1 MKNSNTSLDNALELL
16 GSKWTLP
23 IVSAILE
30 NKSRF
35 NEIQRK
41 CEVCPRTLSAR
52 LDELE
57 ANGIVK
63 KKVYSQ
69 NPPKV
74 EYSLTKKGE
83 SLSAVINAISD
94 WSYKN

>member
-1 MKNSNTSLDNALELL
+1 MKSSNTSLDKALEIL

-23 IVSAILE
+23 IVLALLE
-30 NKSRF
+30 DKNRF
-35 NEIQRK
+35 NEIQRE

-57 ANGIVK
+57 SNGIVK

-69 NPPKV
+69 NPPRV

-83 SLSAVINAISD
+83 SLSAVIKVISD
-94 WSYKN
+94 WSYSN

>member
-1 MKNSNTSLDNALELL
+1 MKKSTKSFESALELL

-23 IVSAILE
+23 IVSALLE
-30 NKSRF
+30 DKSRF

-52 LDELE
+52 LDDLE
-57 ANGIVK
+57 ANGIVR
-63 KKVYSQ
+63 KKVYKQ
-69 NPPKV
+69 NPPRV

>member
-1 MKNSNTSLDNALELL
+1 MKNNSESLDSALELL

-23 IVSAILE
+23 IVSALLE
-30 NKSRF
+30 DKSRF

-83 SLSAVINAISD
+83 SLSTVIGAISD